1 MLEKER
7 MRKADVFSGAAIF
20 LFGAWIVS
28 QALKMPMKDSW
39 GGVMNVWYVSPALLP
54 LFVGSMIM
62 LLGGM
67 LCRFALKTIGASEFG
82 KTVRGLL
89 SHELVGVLTS
99 DSNIRLYAIA
109 VLFVSL
115 VFVNLPR
122 VDFFLCSFLF
132 LIPFI
137 TMFFFYDDAVLKRLL
152 FFYLTGEMVLVFCL
166 LLGLGKRA
174 DGSPAL
180 GPDIIVCCLI
190 FAYCLYAWRLI
201 RCVPEYRK
209 KYRTSLLVG
218 IATPLIIGPIFKY
231 FLMVPL
237 PKEGLV
243 VAFMDMIRYLDF

>member
-1 MLEKER
+1 MLEKEK
-7 MRKADVFSGAAIF
+7 MRKADVFTGAAVF

-28 QALKMPMKDSW
+28 QAFKMPMKDSW

-62 LLGGM
+62 LLGAM
-67 LCRFALKTIGASEFG
+67 LCRFALKTIGLSEFR
-82 KTVRGLL
+82 KTVRWVL
-89 SHELVGVLTS
+89 SPEIAGVLTS
-99 DSNIRLYAIA
+99 DATMRFYAIA
-109 VLFVSL
+109 VLFLTL

-132 LIPFI
+132 LIPFV

-152 FFYLTGEMVLVFCL
+152 FFYLACEMGLIFCFF
-166 LLGLGKRA
+166 LGLGKVS
-174 DGSPAL
+174 DGSMAI
-180 GPDIIVCCLI
+180 GPDIVVSCFVIG
-190 FAYCLYAWRLI
+190 YCGYTWRLI
-201 RCVPEYRK
+201 HRVPGYRK

-218 IATPLIIGPIFKY
+218 IVTPLIIGPIFKY

-243 VAFMDMIRYLDF
+243 VAFIDMIRYLDF

>member
-1 MLEKER
+1 MLEKEK

-67 LCRFALKTIGASEFG
+67 LCRFALKTIGPSEFG

-89 SHELVGVLTS
+89 SHELVGILTS

-137 TMFFFYDDAVLKRLL
+137 TMFFFYDDALLKRLL
-152 FFYLTGEMVLVFCL
+152 FFYLAGEMVLVFCL
-166 LLGLGKRA
+166 LLGFGKGTG
-174 DGSPAL
+174 GSPAL
-180 GPDIIVCCLI
+180 ALDILVCCLI

-201 RCVPEYRK
+201 RRVPDYRK

-218 IATPLIIGPIFKY
+218 IVTPLIIGPIFKY

-243 VAFMDMIRYLDF
+243 VAFMDMIRYLDY